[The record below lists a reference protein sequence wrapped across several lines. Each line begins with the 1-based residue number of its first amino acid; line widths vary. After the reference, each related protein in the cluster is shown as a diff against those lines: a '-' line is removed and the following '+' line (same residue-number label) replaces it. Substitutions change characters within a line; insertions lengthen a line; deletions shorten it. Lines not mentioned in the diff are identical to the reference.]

1 MINKRCVWHLERN
14 VVDLRRSELREADL
28 VVGAERR
35 VVVDHRILNEVHVE
49 AEVEAFAGRLSDTV
63 ERLGRKLV
71 DDRAR
76 LVDYD
81 QHVLVLIG
89 ELYVERVEYFT
100 LFAGS

>member
-1 MINKRCVWHLERN
+1 MINERCVWHLERN
-14 VVDLRRSELREADL
+14 VVDLRRSELGEADL

-35 VVVDHRILNEVHVE
+35 VVVDHGILHEVHVE
-49 AEVEAFAGRLSDTV
+49 AEVEAFAGRLSDAV

-89 ELYVERVEYFT
+89 ELYVEWVEYFT
-100 LFAGS
+100 LFARS